1 MFFLTLSVV
10 LVAYMKLKIKDYERS
25 YRKSCRIDQRVG
37 VNTECFC
44 KEVGLGSSNLS
55 RKLKGSTPFTA
66 KDFVKICDSIGVNR
80 EWLETGEGEKRTY
93 SVGYDKNAINMAID
107 KAFTQCVHGEDAKP
121 FYDVDFALG
130 FSEMYNDSPNTP
142 TKYISVPGYE
152 KTDFW
157 CRTSGDSMK
166 PLISNGDIIALKQIL
181 DWSEFLPMNEVYA
194 IMTTNDLRTVKII
207 RKGSDN
213 EHFTLHAI
221 NEEYEDQEIKKS
233 AITKVFKVLG
243 SLKAL

>member
-1 MFFLTLSVV
+1 MNGVIERVAELIKELGLTPN
-10 LVAYMKLKIKDYERS
+10 A
-25 YRKSCRIDQRVG
+25 
-37 VNTECFC
+37 FA

-66 KDFVKICDSIGVNR
+66 KDFVKICNSIGVNR

-93 SVGYDKNAINMAID
+93 SLGFDKDSLNRSID
-107 KAFTQCVHGEDAKP
+107 KAFTQCAHGEDAKP

-130 FSEMYNDSPNTP
+130 FSEMYNDSPNLP
-142 TKYISVPGYE
+142 MKYISVPGYE

-181 DWSEFLPMNEVYA
+181 DWNEFLPMNEVYA

-221 NEEYEDQEIKKS
+221 NEEYEDQEIKMS

>member
-1 MFFLTLSVV
+1 M
-10 LVAYMKLKIKDYERS
+10 
-25 YRKSCRIDQRVG
+25 VG
-37 VNTECFC
+37 VIERINELIKELGLTPNSFA

-55 RKLKGSTPFTA
+55 RKLKGNTPFTQ
-66 KDFVKICDSIGVNR
+66 KDFVKISDSIGVNR

-93 SVGYDKNAINMAID
+93 SVGYDKNVINMAID

-130 FSEMYNDSPNTP
+130 FSEMYNDSPNVP
-142 TKYISVPGYE
+142 MKYISVPGYE

-181 DWSEFLPMNEVYA
+181 DWNEFLPMNEVYA

-207 RKGSDN
+207 RKGSDD

-221 NEEYEDQEIKKS
+221 NEEYEDQEINKA

-243 SLKAL
+243 ALKTM

>member
-1 MFFLTLSVV
+1 M
-10 LVAYMKLKIKDYERS
+10 
-25 YRKSCRIDQRVG
+25 VG
-37 VNTECFC
+37 VIERINELIKELGLTPNAFA

-55 RKLKGSTPFTA
+55 RKLKGNTPFTQ
-66 KDFVKICDSIGVNR
+66 KDFVKISDSIGVNR
-80 EWLETGEGEKRTY
+80 EWLETGNGEKRTY
-93 SVGYDKNAINMAID
+93 SVGYDKKVINMSID
-107 KAFTQCVHGEDAKP
+107 KAFTQCVHGNDAKP

-130 FSEMYNDSPNTP
+130 FSEMYNDSPNVP
-142 TKYISVPGYE
+142 MKHISVPGYE

-181 DWSEFLPMNEVYA
+181 DWNEFLPMNEVYA

-207 RKGSDN
+207 RKGSDD

-221 NEEYEDQEIKKS
+221 NEEYDDQEIKKS
-233 AITKVFKVLG
+233 TITKVFKVLG

>member
-1 MFFLTLSVV
+1 M
-10 LVAYMKLKIKDYERS
+10 
-25 YRKSCRIDQRVG
+25 VG
-37 VNTECFC
+37 VIERINDLIKELGLTPNSFA

-55 RKLKGSTPFTA
+55 RKLKGNTPFTQ
-66 KDFVKICDSIGVNR
+66 KDFVKISNSIGVNR

-93 SVGYDKNAINMAID
+93 SLGFDKDSLNRSVD
-107 KAFTQCVHGEDAKP
+107 KAFTQCVYGEDAKP

-130 FSEMYNDSPNTP
+130 FSEMYNDSPNVL

-181 DWSEFLPMNEVYA
+181 DWNEFLPMNEVYA

-207 RKGSDN
+207 RKGSDD

-221 NEEYEDQEIKKS
+221 NEEYDDQEIKKS

>member
-1 MFFLTLSVV
+1 MNGVIERVAELIKELGLTPN
-10 LVAYMKLKIKDYERS
+10 A
-25 YRKSCRIDQRVG
+25 
-37 VNTECFC
+37 FA

-93 SVGYDKNAINMAID
+93 SLGFDKDSLNRSID

-181 DWSEFLPMNEVYA
+181 DWNEFLPMNEVYA

-207 RKGSDN
+207 RKGLDD